1 MVDELDYETRQK
13 YELVVRATDSVSG
26 ISAEVPV
33 LVNVL
38 DVNDSPPEIERDM
51 YNVTVSEMAPF
62 GTPILKVIATD
73 NDTGINQMITYGLQ
87 TDNKNTSEFFH
98 MDPNEGIVYLKQALD
113 HERLPVHHFTVIAT
127 DKGVPSLSSTAHVFV
142 TVLDV
147 NDNTPKFE
155 QPSYSCGLSEH
166 ATRGQFVTV
175 VSASDQDFTDHDKLI
190 YTISQGNDEQTYSI
204 DSKTG
209 IITLTNIQNFAEK
222 RQTIL
227 NVSVTDGVYTS
238 FTRVKINILPA
249 NLNNPKFNRV
259 YEEPVTENQLAGRLV
274 TTVKAT
280 DKDFGEYGKIT
291 YAIFSD
297 EMQEFFAIDKE
308 KGEIVTKVRLDREA
322 KKVI

>member
-1 MVDELDYETRQK
+1 M
-13 YELVVRATDSVSG
+13 
-26 ISAEVPV
+26 SADVPV
-33 LVNVL
+33 HVNIL
-38 DVNDSPPEIERDM
+38 DVNDCPPELDRDM

-62 GTPILKVIATD
+62 GTQILKVMSKD
-73 NDTGINQMITYGLQ
+73 NDTGINQMITFGLQ
-87 TDNKNTSEFFH
+87 TDNKNSSEYFH
-98 MDPNEGIVYLKQALD
+98 IDANEGIIYLKKALD
-113 HERLPVHHFTVIAT
+113 HERLPTHHFTIIAT
-127 DKGVPSLSSTAHVFV
+127 DKGVPSLSSTAHCWV
-142 TVLDV
+142 TVLDI
-147 NDNTPKFE
+147 NDNQPKFE

-175 VSASDQDFTDHDKLI
+175 VSANDQDFIDHDKLI
-190 YTISQGNDEQTYSI
+190 YTIAQGNDDQTYSI

-209 IITLTNIQNFAEK
+209 IITLTNIQNFTEK

-259 YEEPVTENQLAGRLV
+259 YEESVSENQLAGRLV

-280 DKDFGEYGKIT
+280 DKDFGEYGKVT

-297 EMQEFFAIDKE
+297 EMQEYFSIDKE